1 MRLAGQRLTGQLDDP
16 NLPCKGESLLPTT
29 KYADFEADPRER
41 SRQELIAKKAKKFL
55 TYFRPAIGVFIN
67 RMLPPIRE
75 HVFFT
80 PRISSRAWGRLPH
93 SQPRFRSLLDAVQ
106 PSAGPYE

>member
-41 SRQELIAKKAKKFL
+41 NRQELIAKK
-55 TYFRPAIGVFIN
+55 
-67 RMLPPIRE
+67 
-75 HVFFT
+75 
-80 PRISSRAWGRLPH
+80 S
-93 SQPRFRSLLDAVQ
+93 
-106 PSAGPYE
+106 